1 MSGVLLGISCAETAR
16 YAECWES
23 ITRLKPPA
31 GMSLAIL
38 VARSANIAQNRNLIS
53 AKLLESTAEWVL
65 YADDDQVFL
74 PDTVQR
80 LVAHG
85 RSVISGLYVAR
96 DVPFL
101 PHIYAEEAPEGWV
114 RKHRLTPGQTGVLP
128 SVIACGAGC
137 LLVHRRVL
145 EALARPFW
153 RIGQLEPT
161 YWSDDI
167 DFCRRVRAAG
177 FPIAVDLDCP
187 VGHLTYGTLWPTPD
201 AQGWGTTVV
210 IRNHAITRVAPPVE
224 MLTT

>member
-1 MSGVLLGISCAETAR
+1 MSGVLLGVSCAETAR

-23 ITRLKPPA
+23 LVKLQPPP
-31 GMSLAIL
+31 GMPMAIV

-53 AKLLESTAEWVL
+53 AKLLASACDYVF

-74 PDTVQR
+74 PDTVQK
-80 LVAHG
+80 LVAHN
-85 RSVISGLYVAR
+85 RSVISGCYVSR

-101 PHIYAEEAPEGWV
+101 PHIYGEQHDEGWV
-114 RKHRLTPGQTGVLP
+114 RKYRLAPGQSGVLP
-128 SVIACGAGC
+128 AVVACGAGA

-145 EALARPFW
+145 EALTPPYW
-153 RIGQLEPT
+153 TIGQLEPT

-187 VGHLTYGTLWPTPD
+187 VGHLTHGSLWPSQD

-210 IRNHAITRVAPPVE
+210 IRNHAITRIAPPVE
-224 MLTT
+224 VVTA